1 MASDAAQVG
10 PIRAEQVPATVA
22 HRVGVVLT
30 DNLPLFELAIP
41 CEVFG
46 IARPDLHDPWYEL
59 TMMRGE
65 PGEITTAGGLAPSSA
80 APLEALREMDT
91 IVVPA
96 CERSLQ
102 VDRAAQEPLLAE
114 LRAAA
119 ARGARIASLCSG
131 AYLLAQAGLLD
142 GGDATTHWM
151 NWDDF
156 ETSFPAVRLRRDVL
170 FTAEGRV
177 FTSAGTA
184 AGVELCLHL
193 VREDFGDEVARS
205 VARRM
210 VVAERRGAAQSE
222 YLESV
227 GRPLPPDPVL
237 HAMDWAERNLHA
249 PIGPDAMARRARM
262 SRRTLYRRFEAV
274 AGSSPTQWLLE
285 RRIEAARR
293 LLETTSL
300 PVERVAER
308 AGIGSAANLRQ
319 HFARAVGMSPSEYRA
334 RRRVTG

>member
-1 MASDAAQVG
+1 MA
-10 PIRAEQVPATVA
+10 PIPASPAA
-22 HRVGVVLT
+22 HRVGLVLT
-30 DNLPLFELAIP
+30 DNLPIFELAVP

-59 TMMRGE
+59 TMVRGE
-65 PGEITTAGGLAPSSA
+65 PGEIATAGGLAPSSA
-80 APLEALREMDT
+80 APLAALREMDT

-119 ARGARIASLCSG
+119 GRGARIASLCSG

-142 GGDATTHWM
+142 GRDATTHWM
-151 NWDDF
+151 NWEDF
-156 ETSFPAVRLRRDVL
+156 EASFPRVRLRRDVL
-170 FTAEGRV
+170 LTADAGV
-177 FTSAGTA
+177 YTSAGTA
-184 AGVELCLHL
+184 AGIELCLQL
-193 VREDFGDEVARS
+193 VREDLGDAVAAS

-227 GRPLPPDPVL
+227 ARPLAADPL
-237 HAMDWAERNLHA
+237 RHAMDWAEKNLHA

-262 SRRTLYRRFEAV
+262 SRRTLYRRFEAA
-274 AGSSPTQWLLE
+274 AGTSPSQWLLE
-285 RRIEAARR
+285 RRIDSARR
-293 LLETTSL
+293 LLEETDL

-308 AGIGSAANLRQ
+308 AGVGSAANLRA
-319 HFARAVGMSPSEYRA
+319 HFARLVGVSPSAYREA
-334 RRRVTG
+334 RRRGAG

>member
-1 MASDAAQVG
+1 MA
-10 PIRAEQVPATVA
+10 PIPASPAA
-22 HRVGVVLT
+22 HRVGLVLT
-30 DNLPLFELAIP
+30 DNLPIFELAVP

-59 TMMRGE
+59 TMVRGE
-65 PGEITTAGGLAPSSA
+65 PGEIAAAGGLAPSSA
-80 APLEALREMDT
+80 EPLAALREMDT

-119 ARGARIASLCSG
+119 GRGARIASLCSG

-142 GGDATTHWM
+142 GRDATTHWM
-151 NWDDF
+151 NWEDF
-156 ETSFPAVRLRRDVL
+156 EASFPRVRLRRDVL
-170 FTAEGRV
+170 LTADAGV
-177 FTSAGTA
+177 YTSAGTA
-184 AGVELCLHL
+184 AGIELCLQL
-193 VREDFGDEVARS
+193 VREDFGDAVAAS

-227 GRPLPPDPVL
+227 ARPLAADPL
-237 HAMDWAERNLHA
+237 RHAMDWAEKNLHA

-262 SRRTLYRRFEAV
+262 SRRTLYRRFEAA
-274 AGSSPTQWLLE
+274 AGTSPSQWLLE
-285 RRIEAARR
+285 RRIDSARR
-293 LLETTSL
+293 LLEETDL

-308 AGIGSAANLRQ
+308 AGVGSAANLRA
-319 HFARAVGMSPSEYRA
+319 HFARIVGMSPSAYREA
-334 RRRVTG
+334 RRRGAA

>member
-1 MASDAAQVG
+1 MA
-10 PIRAEQVPATVA
+10 PISASPAA
-22 HRVGVVLT
+22 HRVGLVLT
-30 DNLPLFELAIP
+30 DNLPIFELAVP

-59 TMMRGE
+59 TMVRGE
-65 PGEITTAGGLAPSSA
+65 PGEIATAGGLAPSSA
-80 APLEALREMDT
+80 APLAALREMDT

-102 VDRAAQEPLLAE
+102 VEGATHAPLLAE

-119 ARGARIASLCSG
+119 GRGARIASLCSG

-142 GGDATTHWM
+142 GRDATTHWM
-151 NWDDF
+151 NWEDF
-156 ETSFPAVRLRRDVL
+156 EASFPRVRLRRDVL
-170 FTAEGRV
+170 LTSDAGV
-177 FTSAGTA
+177 YTSAGTA
-184 AGVELCLHL
+184 AGIELCLQL
-193 VREDFGDEVARS
+193 VREDFGEAVAAS

-227 GRPLPPDPVL
+227 ARPLAPDPL
-237 HAMDWAERNLHA
+237 RHAMDWAEKNLHA

-262 SRRTLYRRFEAV
+262 SRRTLYRRFEAA
-274 AGSSPTQWLLE
+274 AGTSPSQWLLE
-285 RRIEAARR
+285 RRIDSARR
-293 LLETTSL
+293 LLEETDL

-308 AGIGSAANLRQ
+308 AGVGSAANLRA
-319 HFARAVGMSPSEYRA
+319 HFARIVGMSPSAYREAQRRDA
-334 RRRVTG
+334 RRRGAA